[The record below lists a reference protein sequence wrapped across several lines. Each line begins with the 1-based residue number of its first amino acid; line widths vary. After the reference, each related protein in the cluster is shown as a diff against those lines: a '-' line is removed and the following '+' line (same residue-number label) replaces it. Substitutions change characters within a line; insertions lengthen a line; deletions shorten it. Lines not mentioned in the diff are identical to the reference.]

1 MQPLQNRTTERGFS
15 LIELL
20 IVVSI
25 IGIIAA
31 LAVPNYVS
39 SKQAAHSASAV
50 SSLRIIHSA
59 QTSYHA
65 THSQYGSLDSLASSG
80 HLTDQQLAAG
90 ERSRYSFA
98 VNPATLSASVY
109 EATATPNVP
118 PWLHYYIG
126 NSGVIRFESGS
137 AASAASPPLN

>member
-1 MQPLQNRTTERGFS
+1 MQPSPNRTTERGFS

-50 SSLRIIHSA
+50 NSLRIIHSA

-65 THSQYGSLDSLASSG
+65 TASRYGSLDSLASSG
-80 HLTDQQLAAG
+80 QLADQQLVAG
-90 ERSRYSFA
+90 ERSHYSFA

-109 EATATPNVP
+109 EATATPNEP
-118 PWLHYYIG
+118 PWLHYYID
-126 NSGVIRFESGS
+126 NNGVIRFERGS